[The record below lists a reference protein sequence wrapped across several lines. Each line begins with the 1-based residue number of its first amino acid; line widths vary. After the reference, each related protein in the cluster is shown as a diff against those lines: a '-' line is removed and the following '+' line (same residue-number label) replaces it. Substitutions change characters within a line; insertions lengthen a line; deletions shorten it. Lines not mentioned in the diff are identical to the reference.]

1 MCSKNSIF
9 EVLPEDVKKIKEN
22 NLNNPYGMSHNDIG
36 KELNLTR
43 GKVWH
48 IEDSALKKIRA
59 YILKENLSPILL
71 DYFQYKI

>member
-1 MCSKNSIF
+1 MCNSVII
-9 EVLPEDVKKIKEN
+9 EILPQDIKQIKETN
-22 NLNNPYGMSHNDIG
+22 INNPYGMSHEAIG
-36 KELNLTR
+36 KKLKLTR

-48 IEDSALKKIRA
+48 IEDSALKKIRS